1 MSNEKQYLSVNK
13 EHLSRVYQ
21 NVGSLSDKLD
31 MDVFQNFVDVQNND
45 DPEIK
50 KQVFNQVLLEIK
62 KIKENGASKQE
73 LADIYYLLGY
83 KVKQYSGTVSFQ
95 VYFYYEAF
103 ALYDDVKDFNG
114 IVSCGGSLFVL
125 LMSKKHLSEKD
136 VDQAFK
142 IVNVCLSEIE
152 AKEGRGDH
160 YCYFIMCCNIF
171 NSLCQKECQKYLVDF
186 MIDYSPQDTE
196 IARYIYDELAQ
207 AIRVMYKSHISV
219 SDPEHKQ
226 WVDNYVKYQ
235 SLSISN
241 RRKIGTTESDYGKLW
256 LGEFYSIEYS
266 NTGNEEF
273 YEKSKQ
279 LLTSINSKYRDH
291 ATGHLNDLESIKQR
305 RQ

>member
-1 MSNEKQYLSVNK
+1 M
-13 EHLSRVYQ
+13 
-21 NVGSLSDKLD
+21 
-31 MDVFQNFVDVQNND
+31 
-45 DPEIK
+45 
-50 KQVFNQVLLEIK
+50 
-62 KIKENGASKQE
+62 
-73 LADIYYLLGY
+73 
-83 KVKQYSGTVSFQ
+83 SFQ

-235 SLSISN
+235 SLSISK